1 MVENM
6 AETYDPRLTPARPD
20 IAARHLQGKV
30 KARRFA
36 DGVTHEVVAAVAA
49 VRQAPSPD
57 ATQLTQALRGER
69 VTIYDIAED
78 WGWGQLKDDGYV
90 GYLPLS
96 ALAMVTSEPTHKVTA
111 LSTLAFPGP
120 SIKLPPAATLPL
132 GSKLA
137 IMRNEATFAVTAEG
151 WHVPARHVA
160 ALDFRETDFV
170 TVAERFLGAPYL
182 WGGKTNLGLDCSGLV
197 QMSLNACGIA
207 SPRDSDMQEAALGE
221 ALSRDAALQRGD
233 LIFWKGHVAIVR
245 DAATMIHAN
254 AFHMQVAVEDIAE
267 GIARIAAAGSDVTSI
282 KRI

>member
-1 MVENM
+1 MT
-6 AETYDPRLTPARPD
+6 ETYDPRLTPARPD
-20 IAARHLQGKV
+20 IAARHLLGKV

-36 DGVTHEVVAAVAA
+36 DGVTHEIVAPVAP
-49 VRQAPSPD
+49 VRKAPSSE
-57 ATQLTQALRGER
+57 AAQLTQALRGER

-96 ALAMVTSEPTHKVTA
+96 ALAMVTSEPTHKVIA
-111 LSTLAFPGP
+111 LSTLAFPAP

-137 IMRNEATFAVTAEG
+137 IVRNETTFAVTAEG
-151 WHVPARHVA
+151 WNLPARHLA
-160 ALDFRETDFV
+160 ALDQNESDMV
-170 TVAERFLGAPYL
+170 AIAERFLGTPYL

-197 QMSLNACGIA
+197 QVSLNACGIA

-221 ALSRDAALQRGD
+221 VLPRDAALRRGD

-254 AFHMQVAVEDIAE
+254 AFHMQVAVENTKE
-267 GIARIAAAGSDVTSI
+267 GIARIAATGSDVTSI
-282 KRI
+282 RRI

>member
-1 MVENM
+1 MARDM
-6 AETYDPRLTPARPD
+6 AETHDPRLTPARPD

-36 DGVTHEVVAAVAA
+36 DGVTHEIVAAIAP
-49 VRQAPSPD
+49 VRQGPSAD

-78 WGWGQLKDDGYV
+78 WGWGQLRDDGYV

-96 ALAMVTSEPTHKVTA
+96 ALAMVTTEPTHKVAA

-137 IMRNEATFAVTAEG
+137 IVRSEGTFAVTADG
-151 WHVPARHVA
+151 WHLPARHLA
-160 ALDFRETDFV
+160 PLDFREADFV
-170 TVAERFLGAPYL
+170 AIAERFLGAPYL

-197 QMSLNACGIA
+197 QVSLNACGMA
-207 SPRDSDMQEAALGE
+207 SPRDSDMQEATLGE
-221 ALSRDAALQRGD
+221 ALPRDAALRRGD
-233 LIFWKGHVAIVR
+233 VVFWKGHVAIVR
-245 DAATMIHAN
+245 DATTMIHAN
-254 AFHMQVAVEDIAE
+254 AFHMQVAIEGIAE
-267 GIARIAAAGSDVTSI
+267 GIARIAAAGSDVTRI